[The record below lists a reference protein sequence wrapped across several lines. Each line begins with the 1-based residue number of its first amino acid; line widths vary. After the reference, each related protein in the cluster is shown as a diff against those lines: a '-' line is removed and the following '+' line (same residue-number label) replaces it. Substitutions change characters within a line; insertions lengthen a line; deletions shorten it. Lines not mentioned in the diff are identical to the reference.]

1 MDKLFQLIDE
11 RIAYM
16 AKKMPFISSLPCA
29 VTEVLENN
37 MVRVQ
42 VFSDGAIYTVP
53 NWSGSAL
60 RVGENA
66 HLFFRGSTFSES
78 TAYVGA
84 CINKNSSPVYVNGY
98 GYLGALTSTS
108 RNVAKIGFKNFAQEV
123 YLVFNAVAQID
134 ENNAGG
140 GAFTITIDEAAQT
153 YVPQFSG
160 VQGGYA
166 NVSFTIPYTLALGE
180 HDITISGT
188 GSYASLTMIN
198 CFVFGDVQSNESPY
212 SPTTDNDYIYRTI
225 SGEVG
230 VIYYIGEITNPEIP
244 TELGGNPVKILECTA
259 FNYTDVTAVSIPDGV
274 TTIE

>member
-37 MVRVQ
+37 MVKVQ
-42 VFSDGAIYTVP
+42 LFSDGAIYTVP

-140 GAFTITIDEAAQT
+140 GAFTITIDETTQT

-166 NVSFTIPYTLALGE
+166 NISFTLPYTLALGE

-198 CFVFGDVQSNESPY
+198 CFVFGDLVDNMPFL
-212 SPTTDNDYIYRTI
+212 PTTDSDYIYRTV
-225 SGEVG
+225 SNEVG
-230 VIYYIGEITNPEIP
+230 VMYYIGEITNPEVP
-244 TELGGNPVKILECTA
+244 TELGGNPVKTLECTA

>member
-16 AKKMPFISSLPCA
+16 AKKMPFISSLPCE
-29 VTEVLENN
+29 VTEVLADN
-37 MVRVQ
+37 MVKVQ
-42 VFSDGAIYTVP
+42 LFSDGAIYTVP

-84 CINKNSSPVYVNGY
+84 CINKNSSPVYVQGY

-134 ENNAGG
+134 ENNAGD
-140 GAFTITIDEAAQT
+140 GAFTITIDETAQT

-166 NVSFTIPYTLALGE
+166 NISFTLPYTLALGE
-180 HDITISGT
+180 HDITIGGT

-212 SPTTDNDYIYRTI
+212 SPTTNNDYIYRTI

-244 TELGGNPVKILECTA
+244 AELGDNPVKTLECTA